1 MERSKIVEI
10 ELEFERM
17 LAQSRELSVF
27 RRNPTT
33 WEFLLLLAQSE
44 QGAMDGLYS
53 TIDAVQTRYL
63 GNSALLKFI
72 RERRDHGDL
81 RFLEADKKSKWI
93 IQVDQK
99 LIEHLETLLRWRD
112 DELIAASAR
121 PNHEPATRFAAPP
134 AKSES

>member
-1 MERSKIVEI
+1 MDQSRLFEI

-17 LAQSRELSVF
+17 IAQSRELSVF

-44 QGAMDGLYS
+44 EGAMDGLYS

-81 RFLEADKKSKWI
+81 RFLEADKKSKWT
-93 IQVDQK
+93 IQIDQK
-99 LIEHLETLLRWRD
+99 LIDHLEALLRWRD
-112 DELIAASAR
+112 GELLAATQPNGALSNGREPQAQIAR
-121 PNHEPATRFAAPP
+121 DD
-134 AKSES
+134 

>member
-121 PNHEPATRFAAPP
+121 RNHEPATRFAAPP